1 MGGQISLPSAI
12 HWTGLYIPMWAFG
25 RVLSTFCIAASS
37 LSYKH
42 ASLQEQTTGEVSI
55 LAFVKAARGG
65 VKVRQVN
72 LTIRPRLLPQ
82 MPPKPPAKKHKAS
95 HEPPPSSDEPCG
107 VLCPGRAAA
116 SRITLL
122 CPRPSARDYL
132 AASPPQSHWRR
143 WRQSRRRGRVDRS
156 WPLSSNEYIGLCPQS
171 CTSGQLNGQ
180 TELHSSAPLLLK
192 PALPLSA
199 HSSLRTTD
207 LRTSSSP
214 GSRRPASA
222 QIPPFYQPPNA
233 PDDPPRPPPP
243 GWGLRWLEKER
254 ARRAGWL
261 QDDEERRLTRTV
273 CFSAQTS
280 LLRV

>member
-1 MGGQISLPSAI
+1 MPRTCGCVPD
-12 HWTGLYIPMWAFG
+12 
-25 RVLSTFCIAASS
+25 
-37 LSYKH
+37 H
-42 ASLQEQTTGEVSI
+42 ASV
-55 LAFVKAARGG
+55 
-65 VKVRQVN
+65 
-72 LTIRPRLLPQ
+72 
-82 MPPKPPAKKHKAS
+82 PPAKRS
-95 HEPPPSSDEPCG
+95 RLPGRQPPSVSLEAVAAVEKTRSCRQ
-107 VLCPGRAAA
+107 VVASFEQRIYRA
-116 SRITLL
+116 
-122 CPRPSARDYL
+122 
-132 AASPPQSHWRR
+132 
-143 WRQSRRRGRVDRS
+143 
-156 WPLSSNEYIGLCPQS
+156 LSSILY
-171 CTSGQLNGQ
+171 SGQLNGQ